1 MLTALRLRRWLLP
14 QSCFL
19 CDAHSDELLCVDCLH
34 SLPYKHT
41 ACPRCAVKLP
51 VNTLCGQCQVVPP
64 IQTSTRALFDYDYPI
79 NKLIHAA
86 KFKQHLGL
94 LTLLGK
100 LMAQHLDLVVPPDVI
115 MPVPLHPN
123 RLRERGYNQ
132 SLLLA
137 RVLAKQLDIPLDY
150 RACIRQRDTLRQS
163 ELNAKQRKTNVLDAF
178 GIRSTQLL
186 AHWQRVLLVDDVITT
201 GTTVNEVAKTL
212 MEVGIKR
219 VDVWVCAK
227 G

>member
-1 MLTALRLRRWLLP
+1 MWLLP

-19 CDAHSDELLCVDCLH
+19 CDAHSHELLCVDCLN
-34 SLPYKHT
+34 SLPYKHL

-51 VNTLCGQCQVVPP
+51 VNTLCGQCQVHPP
-64 IQTSTRALFDYDYPI
+64 AQTTTHALFDYDYPVD
-79 NKLIHAA
+79 KLIHAA

-94 LTLLGK
+94 LTLLGH
-100 LMAQHLDLVVPPDVI
+100 LMAQHLDLAVSPDVLI
-115 MPVPLHPN
+115 PVPLHPN

-137 RVLAKQLDIPLDY
+137 RTLSRCLQVPLDY

-163 ELNAKQRKTNVLDAF
+163 ELNAKQRKTNVRGAF
-178 GIRSTQLL
+178 AVQSAYIS
-186 AHWQRVLLVDDVITT
+186 AHWRRVLLVDDVITT
-201 GTTVNEVAKTL
+201 GNTIDEVAKTL
-212 MEVGIKR
+212 IAAGIER

-227 G
+227 R